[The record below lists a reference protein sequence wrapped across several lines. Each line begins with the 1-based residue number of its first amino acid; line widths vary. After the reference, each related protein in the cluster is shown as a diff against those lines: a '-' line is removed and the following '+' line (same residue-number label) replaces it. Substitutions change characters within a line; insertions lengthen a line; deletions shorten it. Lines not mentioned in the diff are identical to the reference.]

1 LDGIDDQ
8 GSGMSDG
15 ETDREGKLVLIRH
28 GETPWSRVGKHT
40 GVTDLTLT
48 ERGEQQARDQGSMLR
63 GHHFALVLC
72 SPRMRARRTSA
83 LAGYGHPTIDDDLV
97 EWDYGGY
104 EGVTTAQITQ
114 SRDGTPWD
122 LWTDGVIPGETPG
135 ETAEQVQK
143 RAQRVIDKCTE
154 TLMRGEDALLVSHGH
169 FLRMLAV
176 TWAGLP
182 VPSGAVLRLS
192 TGSVC
197 ELGYEHDKQAV
208 LRWNC
213 PPDPRVDFN

>member
-1 LDGIDDQ
+1 
-8 GSGMSDG
+8 MSDG
-15 ETDREGKLVLIRH
+15 QTDPNGRLVLIRH

-40 GVTDLTLT
+40 SYTDLTLT

-72 SPRMRARRTSA
+72 SPRMRSRRTSA
-83 LAGYGHPTIDDDLV
+83 LAGYAHPVVDDDLV

-104 EGVTTAQITQ
+104 EGVTTKQIVEQ
-114 SRDGTPWD
+114 RGAPWD
-122 LWTDGVIPGETPG
+122 LWHDGVVPGGTPG
-135 ETAEQVQK
+135 ETAAEVQA
-143 RAQRVIDKCTE
+143 RAQRVIDKSVDA
-154 TLMRGEDALLVSHGH
+154 LRDGEDVLLVSHGH

-176 TWAGLP
+176 TWAALP
-182 VPSGAVLRLS
+182 IVSGAVIRLD

-197 ELGYEHDKQAV
+197 ELGYEHERQAI

-213 PPDPRVDFN
+213 PPDPRTDFS